1 MKEKGQDHSG
11 KEEAV
16 TVGTPE
22 RHTYSFIIEES
33 QIPMVYL
40 PSGRSIDVRHG
51 CLLSF
56 TSLHY

>member
-11 KEEAV
+11 KEEAE

-33 QIPMVYL
+33 QMPMVYL
-40 PSGRSIDVRHG
+40 PSGEA
-51 CLLSF
+51 
-56 TSLHY
+56 